1 MALIGNE
8 MEYAK
13 KILTGAVKEKN
24 LFKALVILTK
34 YYCFELGM
42 DDKEIEKNLRLYI
55 KAMGGDVDDEAIEN
69 IIKSNTS
76 SKTNVNKLDH
86 IIITVQ
92 EWQTIQEMGR
102 TERERKLLFTLLC
115 MYKVKIGLG
124 YSDNG
129 LVKIEYTQL
138 NSLAHVVFKSTE
150 RIDVFRYFIECGMI
164 EMGMGQLASRVKLH
178 YVFPDSKQL
187 IKITDF
193 EAFNVYYDYLK
204 KGGRLINCK
213 ECGKLVLTGKG
224 KQYNSVRYC
233 KDCANKIEQERKN
246 EQKRNSRAT
255 K

>member
-42 DDKEIEKNLRLYI
+42 DNKEIEKNLRLYI
-55 KAMGGDVDDEAIEN
+55 KAMGGSVDDEAIEN

-76 SKTNVNKLDH
+76 SKTNINKLDH
-86 IIITVQ
+86 IIITIQ

-178 YVFPDSKQL
+178 YVFPNSKQL
-187 IKITDF
+187 IEITDF

-204 KGGRLINCK
+204 KGGKLIRCV
-213 ECGKLVLTGKG
+213 ECGKLVLEKNKNARTK
-224 KQYNSVRYC
+224 YC
-233 KDCANKIEQERKN
+233 KDCANKINIEKTS
-246 EQKRNSRAT
+246 KRQRT
-255 K
+255 KK

>member
-8 MEYAK
+8 IEYAK

-24 LFKALVILTK
+24 LFKALVMLTK
-34 YYCFELGM
+34 YYYFEMGM
-42 DDKEIEKNLRLYI
+42 DIKDIEKNLRMYI
-55 KAMGGDVDDEAIEN
+55 KAMGDNIDDETLEN

-76 SKTNVNKLDH
+76 SKTNINKLDN

-129 LVKIEYTQL
+129 LVKIEYTKL
-138 NSLAHVVFKSTE
+138 NSLAHVVFTRKQ
-150 RIDVFRYFIECGMI
+150 RIEMWRYLIDCGMI
-164 EMGMGQLASRVKLH
+164 ELGLGQLASRVKLH

-204 KGGRLINCK
+204 NGGKLIRCK
-213 ECGKLVLTGKG
+213 ECGKLVLSKSKTCPSK
-224 KQYNSVRYC
+224 YC

-246 EQKRNSRAT
+246 EQKRISRAT

>member
-42 DDKEIEKNLRLYI
+42 DNKEIEKNLRIYI

-86 IIITVQ
+86 IIITIQ

-213 ECGKLVLTGKG
+213 ECGRLVLAKG
-224 KQYNSVRYC
+224 NKTQYC

-246 EQKRNSRAT
+246 EQKRISRAT

>member
-24 LFKALVILTK
+24 LFKALVMLTK
-34 YYCFELGM
+34 YYYFEMSM
-42 DDKEIEKNLRLYI
+42 DVKDIEKNLRIYI
-55 KAMGGDVDDEAIEN
+55 KAMGDNIDDETLEN

-76 SKTNVNKLDH
+76 SKTNINKLDN

-115 MYKVKIGLG
+115 MYKVKIGVG

-129 LVKIEYTQL
+129 LVKIEYTKL
-138 NSLAHVVFKSTE
+138 NSLAHVVFTRKQ
-150 RIDVFRYFIECGMI
+150 RIEMWRYLIDCGMI
-164 EMGMGQLASRVKLH
+164 ELGLGQLASRVKLH

-213 ECGKLVLTGKG
+213 ECGKLVLAKG
-224 KQYNSVRYC
+224 KNTQYC
-233 KDCANKIEQERKN
+233 KDCAKEKEKEKATERKRK
-246 EQKRNSRAT
+246 ERAN
-255 K
+255 

>member
-8 MEYAK
+8 VEYAK

-42 DDKEIEKNLRLYI
+42 NNKEIEKNLRLYI
-55 KAMGGDVDDEAIEN
+55 KAMSGNVDDEAIEN

-86 IIITVQ
+86 IIITIQ

-150 RIDVFRYFIECGMI
+150 RIDVFRYLIECGMI

-204 KGGRLINCK
+204 NGGKLIRCK
-213 ECGKLVLTGKG
+213 ECGKLVLSKSKTCPSK
-224 KQYNSVRYC
+224 YC
-233 KDCANKIEQERKN
+233 KDCAKRIEQERKN
-246 EQKRNSRAT
+246 KFQREH
-255 K
+255 

>member
-34 YYCFELGM
+34 YYYFELGM
-42 DDKEIEKNLRLYI
+42 DDKEIERNLRLYI
-55 KAMGGDVDDEAIEN
+55 KGMGGNVDDEAIEN

-86 IIITVQ
+86 IVITIQ

-150 RIDVFRYFIECGMI
+150 RIDVFRYLIECGMI

-178 YVFPDSKQL
+178 YIFPDSKQL

-204 KGGRLINCK
+204 KGGRLVNCQ
-213 ECGKLVLTGKG
+213 ECGKLILDKSKTKPT
-224 KQYNSVRYC
+224 KYC
-233 KDCANKIEQERKN
+233 KDCANKIKIEQTM
-246 EQKRNSRAT
+246 RNRNRT

>member
-42 DDKEIEKNLRLYI
+42 NDKEIEKNLRLYI
-55 KAMGGDVDDEAIEN
+55 KAMGGDVDDEAIES

-86 IIITVQ
+86 IIM
-92 EWQTIQEMGR
+92 TIQEVGR

-150 RIDVFRYFIECGMI
+150 RINVFRYFIECGMI

-178 YVFPDSKQL
+178 YVFPNSKQL

-204 KGGRLINCK
+204 NGGKLVRCK
-213 ECGKLVLTGKG
+213 ECGKLVLSKSKTCPSK
-224 KQYNSVRYC
+224 YC
-233 KDCANKIEQERKN
+233 KDCAKRINIEKTVERRKG
-246 EQKRNSRAT
+246 
-255 K
+255 

>member
-8 MEYAK
+8 IEYAK

-24 LFKALVILTK
+24 LFTAISILTK
-34 YYCFELGM
+34 YYYFELSM
-42 DDKEIEKNLRLYI
+42 NDKEIEKNLRLYI
-55 KAMGGDVDDEAIEN
+55 KAMDGNIDDETLEN

-76 SKTNVNKLDH
+76 NKTNINKLDH
-86 IIITVQ
+86 IIITIQ
-92 EWQTIQEMGR
+92 EWDTIQEIGR

-129 LVKIEYTQL
+129 LVKIEYTKL

-150 RIDVFRYFIECGMI
+150 RIDVFRYLIECGMI

-204 KGGRLINCK
+204 KGGKLIRCV
-213 ECGKLVLTGKG
+213 ECGKLVLEKNKNARTK
-224 KQYNSVRYC
+224 YC
-233 KDCANKIEQERKN
+233 KDCANKIQQERNRENMRK
-246 EQKRNSRAT
+246 SRAT
-255 K
+255 D

>member
-8 MEYAK
+8 VEYAK

-34 YYCFELGM
+34 YYCFELSM
-42 DDKEIEKNLRLYI
+42 DNKEIEKNLRLYI

-86 IIITVQ
+86 IIITIQ

-204 KGGRLINCK
+204 KGGRLTNCQ
-213 ECGKLVLTGKG
+213 ECGKLILDKSKTKPT
-224 KQYNSVRYC
+224 KYC
-233 KDCANKIEQERKN
+233 KDCAKRINIEKTVKRRKG
-246 EQKRNSRAT
+246 
-255 K
+255 

>member
-8 MEYAK
+8 IEYAK

-24 LFKALVILTK
+24 LFKALVMLTK
-34 YYCFELGM
+34 YYYFEMSM
-42 DDKEIEKNLRLYI
+42 DVKDIEKNLRMYI
-55 KAMGGDVDDEAIEN
+55 KAMGDNIDDETLEN

-76 SKTNVNKLDH
+76 SKTNINKLDN

-92 EWQTIQEMGR
+92 EWQTIQEIGR

-138 NSLAHVVFKSTE
+138 NSLAHVVFKSAE

-178 YVFPDSKQL
+178 YVFPESKRL
-187 IKITDF
+187 IEITDF

-204 KGGRLINCK
+204 KGGRLITCK
-213 ECGKLVLTGKG
+213 ECGKLVLAKG
-224 KQYNSVRYC
+224 NKTQYC

-246 EQKRNSRAT
+246 EQKRISRAT

>member
-55 KAMGGDVDDEAIEN
+55 KAMGGNVDDEAIEN

-86 IIITVQ
+86 IVITVQ

-138 NSLAHVVFKSTE
+138 NSLAHVVFKRTE
-150 RIDVFRYFIECGMI
+150 RIDVFRYLIECGMI

-204 KGGRLINCK
+204 NGGKLVRCK
-213 ECGKLVLTGKG
+213 ECGKLVLSKSKTCPSK
-224 KQYNSVRYC
+224 YC
-233 KDCANKIEQERKN
+233 KDCAKRINIEKTVERRKG
-246 EQKRNSRAT
+246 
-255 K
+255 

>member
-34 YYCFELGM
+34 YYYFELGM
-42 DDKEIEKNLRLYI
+42 NDKEIEKNLRLYI
-55 KAMGGDVDDEAIEN
+55 KAMNGNVDDEAIEN

-76 SKTNVNKLDH
+76 SKTNINKLDH
-86 IIITVQ
+86 IVITIQ
-92 EWQTIQEMGR
+92 EWQTIQKMGR

-138 NSLAHVVFKSTE
+138 NSLAHVVFKSSE
-150 RIDVFRYFIECGMI
+150 RIDVFRYLIECGMI

-213 ECGKLVLTGKG
+213 ECGKLVHIVN
-224 KQYNSVRYC
+224 KQDRSTKYC
-233 KDCANKIEQERKN
+233 KDCKRENQLEQ
-246 EQKRNSRAT
+246 QRNSMAKARE
-255 K
+255 

>member
-34 YYCFELGM
+34 YYYFELGM
-42 DDKEIEKNLRLYI
+42 NDKEIEKNLRLYI

-92 EWQTIQEMGR
+92 EWHTIQEMGR

-138 NSLAHVVFKSTE
+138 NSLAHVVFKSSE

-204 KGGRLINCK
+204 NGGRLINCQ
-213 ECGKLVLTGKG
+213 ECGKLILDKSKTCPSK
-224 KQYNSVRYC
+224 YC
-233 KDCANKIEQERKN
+233 KDCKKEKQLEH
-246 EQKRNSRAT
+246 QRNSMAKARS
-255 K
+255 

>member
-8 MEYAK
+8 IEYAK

-24 LFKALVILTK
+24 LFKALVMLTK
-34 YYCFELGM
+34 YYYFEMSM
-42 DDKEIEKNLRLYI
+42 DVKDIEKNLRMYI
-55 KAMGGDVDDEAIEN
+55 KAMGDNIDDETLEN

-76 SKTNVNKLDH
+76 SKTNINKLDN

-92 EWQTIQEMGR
+92 EWQTIQEIGR

-138 NSLAHVVFKSTE
+138 NSLAHVVFKSAE
-150 RIDVFRYFIECGMI
+150 RIEVFRYLIECGMI
-164 EMGMGQLASRVKLH
+164 EIGMGQLASRVKLH

-204 KGGRLINCK
+204 KGGRLINCQ
-213 ECGKLVLTGKG
+213 ECGKLVLAKG
-224 KQYNSVRYC
+224 NKTLYC
-233 KDCANKIEQERKN
+233 KDCANRLQQERNKEN
-246 EQKRNSRAT
+246 MRKVRAT
-255 K
+255 E

>member
-8 MEYAK
+8 VEYAK

-34 YYCFELGM
+34 YYYFELGM
-42 DDKEIEKNLRLYI
+42 DNKEIEKNLRLYI
-55 KAMGGDVDDEAIEN
+55 KAMGGNVDDEAIES

-86 IIITVQ
+86 IIITIQ

-138 NSLAHVVFKSTE
+138 NSLAHVVFKSSE
-150 RIDVFRYFIECGMI
+150 RIDVFRYLIECGMI

-204 KGGRLINCK
+204 KGGKLIICK
-213 ECGKLVLTGKG
+213 ECGKLVRVTKYSSA
-224 KQYNSVRYC
+224 KQCN
-233 KDCANKIEQERKN
+233 DCYKKKEQKRKN
-246 EQKRNSRAT
+246 EYCRTHEREH
-255 K
+255 

>member
-42 DDKEIEKNLRLYI
+42 NDKEIEKNLRLYI
-55 KAMGGDVDDEAIEN
+55 KAMGGNVDDEAIEN

-92 EWQTIQEMGR
+92 EWQTIQEVGR

-150 RIDVFRYFIECGMI
+150 RINVFRYFIECGMI

-178 YVFPDSKQL
+178 YVFPNSKQL

-204 KGGRLINCK
+204 NGGKLVRCK
-213 ECGKLVLTGKG
+213 ECGKLVLSKSKTCPSK
-224 KQYNSVRYC
+224 YC
-233 KDCANKIEQERKN
+233 KDCAKRINIEKTVERRKG
-246 EQKRNSRAT
+246 
-255 K
+255 

>member
-8 MEYAK
+8 IEYAK

-24 LFKALVILTK
+24 LFKALVTLTK
-34 YYCFELGM
+34 YYYFELGM
-42 DDKEIEKNLRLYI
+42 NNKEIERNLRLYI
-55 KAMGGDVDDEAIEN
+55 KGIGGSVDDEVIEN

-76 SKTNVNKLDH
+76 DKTNINKLDH

-115 MYKVKIGLG
+115 MYKVKIGVG

-129 LVKIEYTQL
+129 LVKIEYTKL
-138 NSLAHVVFKSTE
+138 NSLAHIVFTRKQ
-150 RIDVFRYFIECGMI
+150 RIEMWRYLIDCGMI
-164 EMGMGQLASRVKLH
+164 ELGLGQLASRIKLH

-187 IKITDF
+187 IEITDF

-204 KGGRLINCK
+204 NGGKLIRCK
-213 ECGKLVLTGKG
+213 ECGKLVLAKG
-224 KQYNSVRYC
+224 NKTQYC
-233 KDCANKIEQERKN
+233 KDCAKIKTNENKKEYDKT
-246 EQKRNSRAT
+246 KRVR
-255 K
+255 

>member
-34 YYCFELGM
+34 YYYFELGM
-42 DDKEIEKNLRLYI
+42 NDKEIEKNLRLYI

-92 EWQTIQEMGR
+92 EWHTIQEMGR

-138 NSLAHVVFKSTE
+138 NSLAHVVFKSSE
-150 RIDVFRYFIECGMI
+150 RIDVFRYLIECGMI

-204 KGGRLINCK
+204 NGGRLIRCK
-213 ECGKLVLTGKG
+213 ECGKLVLVKPKAPTK
-224 KQYNSVRYC
+224 YC
-233 KDCANKIEQERKN
+233 KDCANKIKLEQTN
-246 EQKRNSRAT
+246 ESKKRT
-255 K
+255 KQ

>member
-42 DDKEIEKNLRLYI
+42 DNKEIEKNLRIYI

-86 IIITVQ
+86 IIITIQ

-178 YVFPDSKQL
+178 YIFPDSKQL

-213 ECGKLVLTGKG
+213 ECGRLVLAKG
-224 KQYNSVRYC
+224 NKTQYC

-246 EQKRNSRAT
+246 EQKRISRAT

>member
-34 YYCFELGM
+34 YYYFELGM
-42 DDKEIEKNLRLYI
+42 NEKEVEKNLRFYI
-55 KAMGGDVDDEAIEN
+55 KAMDGIVDDEVIEN

-76 SKTNVNKLDH
+76 SKTNINKLDH
-86 IIITVQ
+86 IIITIQ

-204 KGGRLINCK
+204 NGGKLVRCK
-213 ECGKLVLTGKG
+213 ECGKLVLSKSKTCPSK
-224 KQYNSVRYC
+224 YC
-233 KDCANKIEQERKN
+233 KDCAKRINIEKTVERRKG
-246 EQKRNSRAT
+246 
-255 K
+255 

>member
-8 MEYAK
+8 VEYAK

-42 DDKEIEKNLRLYI
+42 DNKEIEKNLRLYI

-86 IIITVQ
+86 IIITIQ

-150 RIDVFRYFIECGMI
+150 RIDVFRYLIECGMI

-178 YVFPDSKQL
+178 YVFPNSKQL

-204 KGGRLINCK
+204 NGGKLVRCK
-213 ECGKLVLTGKG
+213 ECGKLVLSKSKTCPSK
-224 KQYNSVRYC
+224 YC
-233 KDCANKIEQERKN
+233 KDCAKRINIEKTVERRKG
-246 EQKRNSRAT
+246 
-255 K
+255 

>member
-8 MEYAK
+8 IEYAK

-34 YYCFELGM
+34 YYYFELGM
-42 DDKEIEKNLRLYI
+42 NDKEIEKNLRIYI
-55 KAMGGDVDDEAIEN
+55 KAMDGSVDDETIKN

-76 SKTNVNKLDH
+76 GKTNINKLDH

-129 LVKIEYTQL
+129 LVKIEYTKL
-138 NSLAHVVFKSTE
+138 NSLAHVVFKSAE
-150 RIDVFRYFIECGMI
+150 RIDVFRYLIECGMI

-204 KGGRLINCK
+204 KGGRLINCQ
-213 ECGKLVLTGKG
+213 ECGKLMLDKSKTKPT
-224 KQYNSVRYC
+224 KYC
-233 KDCANKIEQERKN
+233 KDCANKKEQERAK
-246 EQKRNSRAT
+246 EGMRKHRAT

>member
-8 MEYAK
+8 IEYAK

-34 YYCFELGM
+34 YYYFELGM
-42 DDKEIEKNLRLYI
+42 NDKEIEKNLRIYI
-55 KAMGGDVDDEAIEN
+55 KAMDDSVDDETIES

-76 SKTNVNKLDH
+76 GKTNINKLDH

-129 LVKIEYTQL
+129 LVKIEYTKL

-150 RIDVFRYFIECGMI
+150 RVDVFRYLIECGMI

-213 ECGKLVLTGKG
+213 ECGKLVWAKPKAPTK
-224 KQYNSVRYC
+224 YC
-233 KDCANKIEQERKN
+233 KDCANKKEQERLKETMRKN
-246 EQKRNSRAT
+246 RAT

>member
-42 DDKEIEKNLRLYI
+42 DNKEIEKNLRIYI

-86 IIITVQ
+86 IIITIQ

-150 RIDVFRYFIECGMI
+150 RIDVFRYLIECGMI

-213 ECGKLVLTGKG
+213 ECGRLVLAKG
-224 KQYNSVRYC
+224 NKTQYC

-246 EQKRNSRAT
+246 EQKRISRAT

>member
-8 MEYAK
+8 IEYAK
-13 KILTGAVKEKN
+13 KLLNGAVKEKN

-34 YYCFELGM
+34 YYYFEQGL
-42 DDKEIEKNLRLYI
+42 DTSEIKELLKQYT
-55 KAMGGDVDDEAIEN
+55 KAMNGVVDDEAIEG

-76 SKTNVNKLDH
+76 DKTNVNRLDH
-86 IIITVQ
+86 ITVTVQ
-92 EWQTIQEMGR
+92 EWETIQEMGR

-129 LVKIEYTQL
+129 LVKIEYTKL

-150 RIDVFRYFIECGMI
+150 RINVFRYLIECGMI
-164 EMGMGQLASRVKLH
+164 EMGMGQLASRLKLN
-178 YVFPDSKQL
+178 YVYKDSEPL
-187 IKITDF
+187 IEITDF

-204 KGGRLINCK
+204 KGGKLITCV
-213 ECGKLVLTGKG
+213 ECGKLVLEKNKNARTK
-224 KQYNSVRYC
+224 YC
-233 KDCANKIEQERKN
+233 KNCAKIKEQERKN
-246 EQKRNSRAT
+246 EQKRIARTT

>member
-34 YYCFELGM
+34 YYYFELGM
-42 DDKEIEKNLRLYI
+42 NDKEIEKNLRLYI

-92 EWQTIQEMGR
+92 EWNTIQEMGR

-138 NSLAHVVFKSTE
+138 NSLAHVVFKSSE
-150 RIDVFRYFIECGMI
+150 RIDVFRYLIECGMI

-178 YVFPDSKQL
+178 YIFPDSKQL
-187 IKITDF
+187 TKITDF

-204 KGGRLINCK
+204 NGGRLIRCK
-213 ECGKLVLTGKG
+213 ECGKLVLVKPKAPTK
-224 KQYNSVRYC
+224 YC
-233 KDCANKIEQERKN
+233 KDCANKIKLEQTN
-246 EQKRNSRAT
+246 ESKKRT
-255 K
+255 KQ

>member
-8 MEYAK
+8 IEYAK
-13 KILTGAVKEKN
+13 KLLNGAVKEKN
-24 LFKALVILTK
+24 LFKALVTLTK
-34 YYCFELGM
+34 YYYFEQGL
-42 DDKEIEKNLRLYI
+42 DTSEIKALLKQYI
-55 KAMGGDVDDEAIEN
+55 KAMNGVVDDEAIEG

-76 SKTNVNKLDH
+76 DKTNVNRLDH
-86 IIITVQ
+86 ITVTVQ
-92 EWQTIQEMGR
+92 EWETIQEMGR

-129 LVKIEYTQL
+129 LVKIEYTKL

-150 RIDVFRYFIECGMI
+150 RINVFRYLIECGMI
-164 EMGMGQLASRVKLH
+164 EMGMGQLASRLKLN
-178 YVFPDSKQL
+178 YVYKDSEPL
-187 IKITDF
+187 IEITDF

-213 ECGKLVLTGKG
+213 ECGKLVLAKVNRT
-224 KQYNSVRYC
+224 QYC
-233 KDCANKIEQERKN
+233 KDCSKEKTQECKN
-246 EQKRNSRAT
+246 EQKRKARAT

>member
-138 NSLAHVVFKSTE
+138 NSLAHVVFKSSE
-150 RIDVFRYFIECGMI
+150 RIDVFRYLIECGMI

-204 KGGRLINCK
+204 NGGRLIRCK
-213 ECGKLVLTGKG
+213 ECGKLVLVKPKAPTK
-224 KQYNSVRYC
+224 YC
-233 KDCANKIEQERKN
+233 KDCANKIKLEQTN
-246 EQKRNSRAT
+246 ESKKRT
-255 K
+255 KQ

>member
-8 MEYAK
+8 VEYAK

-42 DDKEIEKNLRLYI
+42 DNKEIEKNLRLYI
-55 KAMGGDVDDEAIEN
+55 KAMDGNVDDEAIEN

-86 IIITVQ
+86 IIITIQ

-138 NSLAHVVFKSTE
+138 NSLAHVVFKSSE
-150 RIDVFRYFIECGMI
+150 RIDVFRYLIECGII

-178 YVFPDSKQL
+178 YLFPDSKQL

-204 KGGRLINCK
+204 NGGRLIRCK
-213 ECGKLVLTGKG
+213 ECGKLVLVKPKAPTK
-224 KQYNSVRYC
+224 YC
-233 KDCANKIEQERKN
+233 KDCANKIKLEQTN
-246 EQKRNSRAT
+246 ESKKRT
-255 K
+255 KQ

>member
-8 MEYAK
+8 VEYAK

-42 DDKEIEKNLRLYI
+42 DNKEIEKNLRLYI
-55 KAMGGDVDDEAIEN
+55 KAMGGSVDDEAIEN

-76 SKTNVNKLDH
+76 SKTNINKLDN

-150 RIDVFRYFIECGMI
+150 RVEVFRYLIECGMI

-187 IKITDF
+187 IEITDF

-204 KGGRLINCK
+204 KGGKLIRCV
-213 ECGKLVLTGKG
+213 ECGKLVLEKNKNARTK
-224 KQYNSVRYC
+224 YC
-233 KDCANKIEQERKN
+233 KDCANKINIEKTS
-246 EQKRNSRAT
+246 KRQRT
-255 K
+255 KK